1 MSRPATV
8 PAALRYAPF
17 RGSDAIARGLLTRGQ
32 LAGPTWQRMFR
43 GIYRHVDADA
53 DPLAWCQAVNLLL
66 PPGAALSHRAAA
78 VLYGVNLLGRSN
90 PPTMEVTVPPPERLR
105 PHPHLIVHRAGLAP
119 AEVVRRG
126 GIAVTSPARTA
137 FDLGRD
143 ADRVAAVVALDALLH
158 QRVIKPDALR
168 AIADERLGRPGVLA
182 FRAAA
187 ALARTGAESPMET
200 RLRLLLVAG
209 GLPEPVLQHEV
220 FGGDGW
226 LIARLDLAYRDLRL
240 GLEYDGDHHRD
251 REVFRRD
258 AVRLNRLRLR
268 GWTVLRFTADDVLR
282 HPERVVEQVRVAY
295 EVAASRQTST

>member
-1 MSRPATV
+1 
-8 PAALRYAPF
+8 
-17 RGSDAIARGLLTRGQ
+17 
-32 LAGPTWQRMFR
+32 
-43 GIYRHVDADA
+43 
-53 DPLAWCQAVNLLL
+53 
-66 PPGAALSHRAAA
+66 
-78 VLYGVNLLGRSN
+78 
-90 PPTMEVTVPPPERLR
+90 
-105 PHPHLIVHRAGLAP
+105 
-119 AEVVRRG
+119 
-126 GIAVTSPARTA
+126 VTSPARTA

>member
-1 MSRPATV
+1 V
-8 PAALRYAPF
+8 PAALRYTPF
-17 RGSDAIARGLLTRGQ
+17 RGSAAIAGGLLTRGQ
-32 LAGPTWQRMFR
+32 LAGPAWQRMFR
-43 GIYRHVDADA
+43 GIYRHVDADT
-53 DPLAWCQAVNLLL
+53 DPLAWCQAASLLL
-66 PPGAALSHRAAA
+66 PPGAALSHRSAAI
-78 VLYGVNLLGRSN
+78 LYGVNLLGRGD
-90 PPTMEVTVPPPERLR
+90 PPTMEVTVPPPDRLR
-105 PHPHLIVHRAGLAP
+105 PDAHLIVHRSHLSA
-119 AEVVRRG
+119 AELVRRG
-126 GIAVTSPARTA
+126 GIAVTSPVRTA

-143 ADRVAAVVALDALLH
+143 RDLVAAVVALDALLH
-158 QRVIKPDALR
+158 QRVVRPNALR
-168 AIADERLGRPGVLA
+168 AIADERLGCSGVVA

-187 ALARTGAESPMET
+187 ALARAGAESPMET

-258 AVRLNRLRLR
+258 AVRLNRLRLC
-268 GWTVLRFTADDVLR
+268 GWMVLRFTADDVLR